1 MSSVLNRIR
10 DRRIPSPLEVLA
22 IATVGVIVGIFWYEP
37 KDRNNELY
45 LSPESCPLLKGAGV
59 PVSWSERE
67 GCRYQGPARQLL
79 SNWKIGNLVVREES
93 VIAFRKVAP

>member
-1 MSSVLNRIR
+1 MNSILNRIR
-10 DRRIPSPLEVLA
+10 DRRIPSAIGILA
-22 IATVGVIVGIFWYEP
+22 IATVGLFVGILWYEP
-37 KDRNNELY
+37 KDRNYELY

-59 PVSWSERE
+59 PVSWSEPE

-79 SNWKIGNLVVREES
+79 SNWKIGNLVVREGA